1 MKTQKQ
7 LFILIL
13 ESLLCGSF
21 TSIAIIES
29 DLLYAIIAII
39 SAFLMSIDW
48 KSIENQLKDKK

>member
-1 MKTQKQ
+1 MKAQKQ

-48 KSIENQLKDKK
+48 KS